1 MAKTKI
7 VLDEEEKRELNRRLR
22 ASTVSVRDRQRAQI
36 ILLRACEGHT
46 QIAIGAKAGVARV
59 TVSYWCQRFA
69 KERLAGL
76 SDAPGRDR
84 KPSLPDTA
92 VKKVLETVTRPPAN
106 PVCAGVAAPWRKR
119 RVFRQP
125 ACNALVGCKRHQ
137 AAPDPNLQAV
147 EQCSFRGK
155 IPGCHRLVSQ
165 STGKSAGAVLR
176 REITMSGAGA
186 YPA

>member
-7 VLDEEEKRELNRRLR
+7 ILDEEEKRELDRRLR

-106 PVCAGVAAPWRKR
+106 PVRWSCRTMA
-119 RVFRQP
+119 
-125 ACNALVGCKRHQ
+125 Q
-137 AAPDPNLQAV
+137 AAGISTASVQ
-147 EQCSFRGK
+147 
-155 IPGCHRLVSQ
+155 RLWAANDIKPHLTRTFKLSNDAHFEE
-165 STGKSAGAVLR
+165 KF
-176 REITMSGAGA
+176 
-186 YPA
+186 